1 MKHVLRSPAN
11 RRDIGTNEMARIHE
25 KADAGISNISC
36 SQKIIDFLAKM
47 GTHTTVA
54 TWFHGWARGPPI
66 GLVDATLI
74 SNGRSLRISKLQ
86 NDYERLKKAHVFHFR
101 DLAFLATSRQ
111 FCEQKNPSCPVCHR
125 SIAIL
130 TWRLCMEKV
139 LEWRTFQK
147 SKNGDDGGYSKLETD
162 LSDAIRC
169 CQHGVSGK
177 GDLEAKTPNSPGKAR
192 DKREPRSWF
201 PHFIGIFRTSPS
213 ISSRTTDLGEH
224 PSVLRADKQENI
236 CSTGPYR
243 CDPSTKAAE
252 LRSILISEHTFHV
265 SSNVSTSDENWRI
278 VPFPQT
284 RDPVKNDRNSEY
296 VS

>member
-1 MKHVLRSPAN
+1 MKWQGYMRKLTQVYPTSHAL
-11 RRDIGTNEMARIHE
+11 
-25 KADAGISNISC
+25 K
-36 SQKIIDFLAKM
+36 
-47 GTHTTVA
+47 
-54 TWFHGWARGPPI
+54 
-66 GLVDATLI
+66 
-74 SNGRSLRISKLQ
+74 RSLIFRPKWAHIPPWQHDFTGEQGVAHRISWCNTDFQWQIFANLRAPKWLWTPEKGTCISFPWPGFPRYFSAVLWAEKSKLPCLPPFNSNFDMKIVHGKGVGMEDIPKIQ
-86 NDYERLKKAHVFHFR
+86 EWRR
-101 DLAFLATSRQ
+101 
-111 FCEQKNPSCPVCHR
+111 
-125 SIAIL
+125 
-130 TWRLCMEKV
+130 WRLFKT
-139 LEWRTFQK
+139 W
-147 SKNGDDGGYSKLETD
+147 NGSVRCYQM
-162 LSDAIRC
+162 LS
-169 CQHGVSGK
+169 HGVSGK

-192 DKREPRSWF
+192 DKREPSSWF